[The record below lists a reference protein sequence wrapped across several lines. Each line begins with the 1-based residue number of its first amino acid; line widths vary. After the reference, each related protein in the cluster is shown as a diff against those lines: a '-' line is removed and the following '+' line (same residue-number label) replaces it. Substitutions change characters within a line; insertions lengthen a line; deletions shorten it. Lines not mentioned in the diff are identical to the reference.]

1 MRKTRSEWA
10 IDRHDPGRANQKPSP
25 SLELALGDVAPLRAS
40 PSRPAAPVSRTNRPD
55 KRPHSITCPDD
66 QKFLAN
72 RAASTKEGWI
82 SGPCPPRLSCVR
94 SRADDPLFSKTG
106 RGAVRLQECAVHHQ
120 RVALSAWLRQLLKY
134 SGEDAHPGP
143 AGEPVIQGLIRAI
156 DRWRILPAKTVSLDI
171 DDAAQ
176 HLAIVRSGTPSRFGK
191 EGLNASHLLRAQP
204 EVSCIALVHDQH
216 ESVNMLA
223 CKKDL

>member
-1 MRKTRSEWA
+1 MWRWCRSCCLSSDDAPGQKTARGWRWDISPVPSAPFVRPIARGRS
-10 IDRHDPGRANQKPSP
+10 P
-25 SLELALGDVAPLRAS
+25 
-40 PSRPAAPVSRTNRPD
+40 
-55 KRPHSITCPDD
+55 
-66 QKFLAN
+66 
-72 RAASTKEGWI
+72 
-82 SGPCPPRLSCVR
+82 
-94 SRADDPLFSKTG
+94 FSKTG

-143 AGEPVIQGLIRAI
+143 AGEPVIQGLVRAI